1 MPSPQIRSCL
11 NLSIWILA
19 LCTPTLAQI
28 QPYCSLRDPQRT
40 LGLLLPEYQSY
51 RSIVRTIEARERKNI
66 CNEVGF
72 GLHYDELGRHTLYRV
87 IDKQGEIVIVNVRTE
102 PYAWGLTEIV
112 WVISPAGEILDYRFQ
127 RCRSRAKHRI
137 ESEEIKKLIRGYSIP
152 ELKNALDSDNRGLS
166 KGFVALARSES
177 DLLTCVIR
185 SGITALAT
193 TRQRWGDIML
203 QAVNTKIAQTSFGK
217 DAIVADLPV
226 ASPKRTPG
234 VAPNGE
240 ANAQINNAL
249 LYRVSNAANKQ
260 VGTIVFLP
268 ARIHEQLR
276 WSWWLIDNDN
286 KIRGLRVAG
295 SSRITSTSARL
306 AAILRGESVSMK
318 SKQSEQRAAAQ
329 AIKIVRQARELR

>member
-1 MPSPQIRSCL
+1 MLSPPIRSCL
-11 NLSIWILA
+11 NISIWILA
-19 LCTPTLAQI
+19 LCIPTLAQI
-28 QPYCSLRDPQRT
+28 QTYCSLRDPQRT

-51 RSIVRTIEARERKNI
+51 RSVVRTIGAREREII
-66 CNEVGF
+66 CSEVGF

-87 IDKQGEIVIVNVRTE
+87 INKQGEIVIVSVRTE

-112 WVISPAGEILDYRFQ
+112 WVISSAGEILDYRFQ
-127 RCRSRAKHRI
+127 RCRSRDKHRI
-137 ESEEIKKLIRGYSIP
+137 ESEEIKKLIRGYSLP
-152 ELKNALDSDNRGLS
+152 ELKNALNSENRGLS
-166 KGFVALARSES
+166 KGLVALAPSAA

-217 DAIVADLPV
+217 NAKVADRPI

-240 ANAQINNAL
+240 ANAKMDNAL

-260 VGTIVFLP
+260 LGTIVFLP
-268 ARIHEQLR
+268 ARIQEQLR
-276 WSWWLIDNDN
+276 WSWWLIDNDD

-295 SSRITSTSARL
+295 SGRIASTSARL
-306 AAILRGESVSMK
+306 AAILRGESVSLK

-329 AIKIVRQARELR
+329 AIKIVMQSR